1 MQGEIMKKRIIIT
14 IIVVALVAALG
25 VAGYMI
31 FARSSGDGSSDN
43 TEKKSES
50 KRDEVLTFVDAH
62 GNWYQTIIN
71 PSIPKNPYDKNKFV
85 SESGKMRYDDGK
97 YTSRL
102 GVDVSEHQGD
112 INWQEVKNSGIDFA
126 FIRIGYR
133 GYGEAGIIKADARF
147 DDNIA
152 KAKAAGVDVGVYF
165 FSQAINEDEAREEAR
180 FVLERLQGR
189 VLDLPVVYDPEN
201 ILDDVART
209 DNVTPEQFT
218 KNTIA
223 FNEEI
228 KAAGYKPMIYSNML
242 WEAFQLDMTKL
253 LDYPVWYA
261 DYEPKPQTPYDFSF
275 WQYSEKST
283 VPGISG
289 IADMNIQILK
299 K

>member
-1 MQGEIMKKRIIIT
+1 MKKRNIIIT
-14 IIVVALVAALG
+14 IIVVVLVAALG
-25 VAGYMI
+25 VALYMKI
-31 FARSSGDGSSDN
+31 GRGSGDGSSDN
-43 TEKKSES
+43 KENNSES
-50 KRDEVLTFVDAH
+50 NKDEVLTFVDAH

-71 PSIPKNPYDKNKFV
+71 PSVPKNPYDKNKFV

-133 GYGEAGIIKADARF
+133 GYGESGVIKADARF

-152 KAKAAGVDVGVYF
+152 KAKAAGIDVGVYF
-165 FSQAINEDEAREEAR
+165 FSQAINEDEAREEAK
-180 FVLERLQGR
+180 FVLEHLQGR
-189 VLDLPVVYDPEN
+189 GLDLPVVYDPEN

-223 FNEEI
+223 FNDEV

-253 LDYPVWYA
+253 QEYPVWYA
-261 DYEPKPQTPYDFSF
+261 DYEPKPQTPYDFTF

-289 IADMNIQILK
+289 IADMNIEILK

>member
-1 MQGEIMKKRIIIT
+1 MKKRSIIIT
-14 IIVVALVAALG
+14 IIVVVLVAALG

-50 KRDEVLTFVDAH
+50 YKDEVLTFVDAH

-71 PSIPKNPYDKNKFV
+71 PNVPKNPYDKNKFV

-133 GYGEAGIIKADARF
+133 GYGQSGVIKADARF

-152 KAKAAGVDVGVYF
+152 KAKAAGIDVGVYF

-180 FVLERLQGR
+180 FVLEHLQGR
-189 VLDLPVVYDPEN
+189 GLDLPVVYDPEN

-223 FNEEI
+223 FNEVI
-228 KAAGYKPMIYSNML
+228 KAAGYKPMTYSNML
-242 WEAFQLDMTKL
+242 WEAFQLDMTRL
-253 LDYPVWYA
+253 QEYPVWYA
-261 DYEPKPQTPYDFSF
+261 DYEPKPQTPYDFTF

>member
-1 MQGEIMKKRIIIT
+1 MKKRNIIIT
-14 IIVVALVAALG
+14 IIIAVLVASLG
-25 VAGYMI
+25 AASYTI
-31 FARSSGDGSSDN
+31 FISDREDSISDN
-43 TEKKSES
+43 KDSGNEEMLS
-50 KRDEVLTFVDAH
+50 FVDAH
-62 GNWYQTIIN
+62 GNWYQTIVN
-71 PSIPKNPYDKNKFV
+71 PNIPKNPYDKNKFV

-133 GYGEAGIIKADARF
+133 GYGESGIIKADAKF

-152 KAKAAGVDVGVYF
+152 KAKAAGIDVGVYF

-180 FVLERLQGR
+180 FVLEHLQGR
-189 VLDLPVVYDPEN
+189 ELDLPIVYDPEN

-228 KAAGYKPMIYSNML
+228 KAAGYKPVIYSNML

-253 LDYPVWYA
+253 QEYPVWYA
-261 DYEPKPQTPYDFSF
+261 DYEPKPQTPYDFII

>member
-1 MQGEIMKKRIIIT
+1 MKKRIIIT
-14 IIVVALVAALG
+14 IIVVVLVAALG
-25 VAGYMI
+25 VALYMKI
-31 FARSSGDGSSDN
+31 GRGSGDGSSDN
-43 TEKKSES
+43 KENNSES
-50 KRDEVLTFVDAH
+50 NKDEILTFVDAH

-71 PSIPKNPYDKNKFV
+71 PNVLKNPYDKNKFV
-85 SESGKMRYDDGK
+85 SESGKMRYDDGT
-97 YTSRL
+97 YASRL

-126 FIRIGYR
+126 VIRIGYR
-133 GYGEAGIIKADARF
+133 GYGESGVIKADARF

-152 KAKAAGVDVGVYF
+152 KAKAAGIDVGVYF

-180 FVLERLQGR
+180 FVLEHLQGR
-189 VLDLPVVYDPEN
+189 GLDLPVVYDPEN

-223 FNEEI
+223 FNEVV

-253 LDYPVWYA
+253 QEYPIWYA
-261 DYEPKPQTPYDFSF
+261 DYEPKPQTLYDFSF

>member
-1 MQGEIMKKRIIIT
+1 MKKRIIIT
-14 IIVVALVAALG
+14 IIVVVLVAALG
-25 VAGYMI
+25 VALYMI
-31 FARSSGDGSSDN
+31 IGRGSGDGSSDN
-43 TEKKSES
+43 KENNSES
-50 KRDEVLTFVDAH
+50 NKDEVLTFVDAH

-71 PSIPKNPYDKNKFV
+71 PNVTKNPYDKNKFV
-85 SESGKMRYDDGK
+85 SESGKMRYDDGT

-133 GYGEAGIIKADARF
+133 GYGESGVIKADVRF

-152 KAKAAGVDVGVYF
+152 KAKAAGIDVGVYF

-180 FVLERLQGR
+180 FVIEHLQGR
-189 VLDLPVVYDPEN
+189 ALDLPIVYDPEN

-253 LDYPVWYA
+253 QEYPIWYA

-289 IADMNIQILK
+289 IVDMNIEILK

>member
-1 MQGEIMKKRIIIT
+1 MKKRYILIII
-14 IIVVALVAALG
+14 IIAIVALG
-25 VAGYMI
+25 MGIAGYVI
-31 FARSSGDGSSDN
+31 YTRSD
-43 TEKKSES
+43 KKSISNNEASRSES
-50 KRDEVLTFVDAH
+50 NEEVLNFVDAH
-62 GNWYQTIIN
+62 GNWYQTVIN
-71 PSIPKNPYDKNKFV
+71 QKVTKNSYDKSKFV
-85 SESGKMRYDDGK
+85 SESGKMQYDDGK

-102 GVDVSEHQGD
+102 GVDISEHQGD
-112 INWQEVKNSGIDFA
+112 INWQEVKNYGIEFA

-133 GYGEAGIIKADARF
+133 GYGEAGNIKADAKF
-147 DDNIA
+147 NDNIA
-152 KAKAAGVDVGVYF
+152 GAKAAGIDVGVYF

-180 FVLERLQGR
+180 FVIDHLQGR
-189 VLDLPVVYDPEN
+189 ELDLPVVYDPEN

-223 FNEEI
+223 FNEVI
-228 KAAGYKPMIYSNML
+228 KAAEYKPMVYSNML
-242 WEAFQLDMTKL
+242 WEAFQFDMRKIQ
-253 LDYPVWYA
+253 DYPIWYA
-261 DYEPKPQTPYDFSF
+261 DYEPKPQTPYDFTF

>member
-1 MQGEIMKKRIIIT
+1 MKKRIIIT
-14 IIVVALVAALG
+14 IIVVVLVAALG
-25 VAGYMI
+25 VASYTI
-31 FARSSGDGSSDN
+31 FISDIEDSFSDN
-43 TEKKSES
+43 KDSGNEEMLS
-50 KRDEVLTFVDAH
+50 FVDAH

-133 GYGEAGIIKADARF
+133 GYGQSGIIKADARF

-152 KAKAAGVDVGVYF
+152 KAKAAGIDVGVYF

-261 DYEPKPQTPYDFSF
+261 DYEPKPQTPYEFSF

-289 IADMNIQILK
+289 IVDMNIEMIK
-299 K
+299 R

>member
-1 MQGEIMKKRIIIT
+1 MKKRSIIIT
-14 IIVVALVAALG
+14 IIVVVLVAALG

-31 FARSSGDGSSDN
+31 FARSRGDGSSDD

-50 KRDEVLTFVDAH
+50 YKDEVLTFVDAH

-71 PSIPKNPYDKNKFV
+71 PNVPKNPYDKNKFV

-133 GYGEAGIIKADARF
+133 GYGQSGVIKADARF

-152 KAKAAGVDVGVYF
+152 KAKAAGIDVGVYF

-180 FVLERLQGR
+180 FVLEHLQGR
-189 VLDLPVVYDPEN
+189 GLDLPVVYDPEN

-223 FNEEI
+223 FNEVI
-228 KAAGYKPMIYSNML
+228 KAAGYKPMTYSNML
-242 WEAFQLDMTKL
+242 WEAFQLDMTRL
-253 LDYPVWYA
+253 QEYPVWYA
-261 DYEPKPQTPYDFSF
+261 DYEPKPQTPYDFTF

>member
-1 MQGEIMKKRIIIT
+1 MKKKYIIIT
-14 IIVVALVAALG
+14 VIIFVLIALTGAVGYVV
-25 VAGYMI
+25 YMHN
-31 FARSSGDGSSDN
+31 SEGDATDN
-43 TEKKSES
+43 ESNNKKES
-50 KRDEVLTFVDAH
+50 REETLTFVDAH
-62 GNWYQTIIN
+62 GNSYQTIVN
-71 PSIPKNPYDKNKFV
+71 PNASKNPYDKTKFV
-85 SESGKMRYDDGK
+85 SDSGKMSYEDDTYK
-97 YTSRL
+97 SRL

-112 INWQEVKNSGIDFA
+112 INWQEVKNAGIDFA

-133 GYGEAGIIKADARF
+133 GYGQTGVIKEDVKFESNIIKAKEAGI
-147 DDNIA
+147 
-152 KAKAAGVDVGVYF
+152 DVGVYF

-180 FVLERLQGR
+180 FVLEHLRGR
-189 VLDLPVVYDPEN
+189 GLDLPVVYDPEN

-242 WEAFQLDMTKL
+242 WEAFQLDMTRL
-253 LDYPVWYA
+253 QEYPVWYA

-289 IADMNIQILK
+289 IVDMNIEMVK

>member
-1 MQGEIMKKRIIIT
+1 MKKRTILIVI
-14 IIVVALVAALG
+14 IIVVAALG
-25 VAGYMI
+25 IGIVGYVI
-31 FARSSGDGSSDN
+31 YTRNAENNISKNEDTN
-43 TEKKSES
+43 SES
-50 KRDEVLTFVDAH
+50 YLTFVDAH
-62 GNWYQTIIN
+62 VNWYQTIIN
-71 PSIPKNPYDKNKFV
+71 PSVPKNSYDKNKFV
-85 SESGKMRYDDGK
+85 SESGKMRYDDGT

-112 INWQEVKNSGIDFA
+112 INWQEVKSSGIDFA

-133 GYGEAGIIKADARF
+133 GYGESGVIKADARF

-152 KAKAAGVDVGVYF
+152 KAKAAGIDVGVYF

-180 FVLERLQGR
+180 FVLEHLQGR
-189 VLDLPVVYDPEN
+189 GLDLPVVYDPEN

-228 KAAGYKPMIYSNML
+228 KAAGYKSMIYSNML

-253 LDYPVWYA
+253 LEYPVWYA
-261 DYEPKPQTPYDFSF
+261 DYEPKPQTPYEFSF

-289 IADMNIQILK
+289 IADMNIEMIK
-299 K
+299 R

>member
-1 MQGEIMKKRIIIT
+1 MKKRTILIII
-14 IIVVALVAALG
+14 IIAIVALG
-25 VAGYMI
+25 MGIAGYVI
-31 FARSSGDGSSDN
+31 YTRSVENSISQNEDTN
-43 TEKKSES
+43 SES
-50 KRDEVLTFVDAH
+50 GKGEVLTFVDAH

-85 SESGKMRYDDGK
+85 SESGKMRYDDGT

-133 GYGEAGIIKADARF
+133 GYGESGVIKADVRF

-152 KAKAAGVDVGVYF
+152 KAKAAGIDVGVYF

-180 FVLERLQGR
+180 FVLEHLQGR
-189 VLDLPVVYDPEN
+189 GLDLPVVYDPEN

-223 FNEEI
+223 FNEAV

-253 LDYPVWYA
+253 QEYPVWYA
-261 DYEPKPQTPYDFSF
+261 DYEPKPQTPYDFTF

>member
-1 MQGEIMKKRIIIT
+1 MKKRIIIT
-14 IIVVALVAALG
+14 IIVVVLVAALG

-31 FARSSGDGSSDN
+31 FARSSGEGSSDN

-50 KRDEVLTFVDAH
+50 NKDEVLSFVDAH

-71 PSIPKNPYDKNKFV
+71 PNIPKNPYNKNKFV
-85 SESGKMRYDDGK
+85 SESGKMRYDDDK

-112 INWQEVKNSGIDFA
+112 INWQEVKSSGIDFA

-133 GYGEAGIIKADARF
+133 GYGESGVIKADARF

-180 FVLERLQGR
+180 FVLEHLQGR
-189 VLDLPVVYDPEN
+189 PLELPIVYDPEN

-218 KNTIA
+218 NNAIV

-242 WEAFQLDMTKL
+242 WEAFQLDMTRL
-253 LDYPVWYA
+253 QEYPVWYA
-261 DYEPKPQTPYDFSF
+261 DYEQKPQTPYDFSF

-289 IADMNIQILK
+289 IVDMNIEMIK
-299 K
+299 R